1 MGTPSETGI
10 SKKVY
15 EQLWVYSDTGVQIS
29 TEQQGDFG
37 NNIRGYI
44 RGVICLCLSY
54 FPLKK

>member
-37 NNIRGYI
+37 NNIRDYL
-44 RGVICLCLSY
+44 RLPAC
-54 FPLKK
+54 